1 MTGRG
6 VPTSSPPTKN
16 QRIDVISTKSYSRI
30 VRTAQE
36 YYNSDDAEAFYSTI
50 WGGENIHI
58 GIYEQESDSVAAASE
73 RTVDSLARQLEPLD
87 AAHRVL
93 DLGSGYGGTGR
104 FLARR
109 YGCNVLGVNLS
120 EVENRRAR
128 SLNSEQG
135 LQSKV
140 TIVDGNFE
148 SVDAPDCSF
157 DAVCSQDAMLHSGE
171 RSEVVAEAAR
181 VLKPGG
187 VFAFCDIM
195 QADTCPAGVLQPI
208 LDRIYLSSLGAPAAY
223 REAAAA
229 SGLVEDR
236 FEDLTPHL
244 ITHFARILHETET
257 KEGQLRGRVSKDYLQ
272 HMNEGLSHWVD
283 GGRKRYLVWGIFTF
297 RKNGVA

>member
-1 MTGRG
+1 MTGRD
-6 VPTSSPPTKN
+6 VPTASRPTNN
-16 QRIDVISTKSYSRI
+16 QRFDVTESYSKV

-36 YYNSDDAEAFYSTI
+36 YYNGDDAEGFYSTI

-58 GIYEQESDSVAAASE
+58 GLYEQESDSVLAASE
-73 RTVDSLARQLEPLD
+73 RTVERLGRQLEPLD

-93 DLGSGYGGTGR
+93 DLGSGYGGTAR

-109 YGCNVLGVNLS
+109 YDCNVLGVNLS
-120 EVENRRAR
+120 EVQNRRAR
-128 SLNSEQG
+128 RLNAEQG

-140 TIVDGNFE
+140 AIVDGSFE
-148 SVDAPDCSF
+148 SLEVSDSSF

-171 RSEVVAEAAR
+171 RSKVVAEAAR

-208 LDRIYLSSLGAPAAY
+208 LDRIHLSSLGAPAAY
-223 REAAAA
+223 REAADA
-229 SGLVEDR
+229 SGLAEDR

-244 ITHFARILHETET
+244 ITHYARILHETET
-257 KEGQLRGRVSKDYLQ
+257 KEEQLRGRVSEDYLQ
-272 HMNEGLSHWVD
+272 HMKEGLSRWVD
-283 GGRKRYLVWGIFTF
+283 GVRKGYLVWGIFTF